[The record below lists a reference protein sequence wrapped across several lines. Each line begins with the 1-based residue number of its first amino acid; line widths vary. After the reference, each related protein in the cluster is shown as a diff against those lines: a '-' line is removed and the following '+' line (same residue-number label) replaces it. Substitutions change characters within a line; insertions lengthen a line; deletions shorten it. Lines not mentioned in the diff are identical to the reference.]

1 MGVAMAMTNLS
12 KWKWNVME
20 NKNETFVCI
29 IVDAHISMPRICDIE
44 MTKGIVII
52 EERFLMDVTEEGEK
66 FTLSLHLA
74 SEDAISWITNQLQ
87 IRAKFPY

>member
-1 MGVAMAMTNLS
+1 MAMTNLS

-29 IVDAHISMPRICDIE
+29 DNDAHISMPRIRSID
-44 MTKGIVII
+44 MTKGTIVI
-52 EERFLMDVTEEGEK
+52 EERFLMDVTEEGEF